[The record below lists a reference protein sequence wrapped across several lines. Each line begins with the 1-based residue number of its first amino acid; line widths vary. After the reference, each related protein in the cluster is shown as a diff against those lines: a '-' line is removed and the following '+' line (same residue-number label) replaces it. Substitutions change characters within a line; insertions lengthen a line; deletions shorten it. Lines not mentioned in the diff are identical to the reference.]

1 MLSNSIEVDFSL
13 TTNEVAKAIN
23 ETISNS
29 KLEKGSS
36 ISDPIQ
42 VKGTD
47 MIVSVQGSAYHYS
60 LPRYDDVFYEAVEL
74 GFPNFRFSDA
84 FIKKYADEIDSP
96 NETIYPYVV
105 LTDFIEEIKSLI

>member
-1 MLSNSIEVDFSL
+1 MMMF
-13 TTNEVAKAIN
+13 
-23 ETISNS
+23 
-29 KLEKGSS
+29 
-36 ISDPIQ
+36 
-42 VKGTD
+42 
-47 MIVSVQGSAYHYS
+47 
-60 LPRYDDVFYEAVEL
+60 FYEAVEL